1 MIKMTRINLPTSQ
14 DEWLADFADQVLNG
28 KVNDLSSLSIDP
40 EMRVLAETVL
50 QLKTAFPAQATD
62 AASARRV
69 QDRVMAQARDQQQQK
84 DRWNKFSGS
93 EWFTQ
98 RRPRL
103 AIAAVLTVLV
113 LAVVT
118 GPALL
123 NDGGSMSGSAGTNA
137 SFGWVLWILLGVLVA
152 GAFWLTRKK

>member
-1 MIKMTRINLPTSQ
+1 MTRTNLPLSQ
-14 DEWLADFADQVLNG
+14 DDWLANFADQVLDG
-28 KVNDLSSLSIDP
+28 KITDLSTISIDP
-40 EMRVLAETVL
+40 EMRTLAETVL
-50 QLKTAFPAQATD
+50 QLKTAFPPLATD
-62 AASARRV
+62 AASAKRV
-69 QDRVMAQARDQQQQK
+69 QERVMAHARDEEK
-84 DRWNKFSGS
+84 RRERWNKYNGT

-118 GPALL
+118 GPALFSG
-123 NDGGSMSGSAGTNA
+123 DGGSVAGSAGTNE
-137 SFGWVLWILLGVLVA
+137 SLGWILWILLGVLAV

>member
-1 MIKMTRINLPTSQ
+1 MTRINLPTSQ
-14 DEWLADFADQVLNG
+14 DEWLADFADQVLDG
-28 KVNDLSSLSIDP
+28 RINDLSTLSIDP
-40 EMRVLAETVL
+40 EMRTLAETVL

-62 AASARRV
+62 AASSKRV
-69 QDRVMAQARDQQQQK
+69 QARVMAQARDQQQQR
-84 DRWNKFSGS
+84 DRWNKFTGS

-103 AIAAVLTVLV
+103 AIVAVLTVLV

-123 NDGGSMSGSAGTNA
+123 TGGNPGPATAGANEA
-137 SFGWVLWILLGVLVA
+137 LGWTLWILLGVLAA

>member
-1 MIKMTRINLPTSQ
+1 MTRINLPNPQ
-14 DEWLADFADQVLNG
+14 DEWLADFADQVLDG
-28 KVNDLSSLSIDP
+28 RINDLSAISVDP
-40 EMRVLAETVL
+40 EMRVLAETIL

-62 AASARRV
+62 AASAKRV
-69 QDRVMAQARDQQQQK
+69 QDRVMSQARDQQQQR
-84 DRWNKFSGS
+84 DRWNKFTGS

-123 NDGGSMSGSAGTNA
+123 TGGGNLTGGAGTNE
-137 SFGWVLWILLGVLVA
+137 SLGWILWVLLGVLAA

>member
-1 MIKMTRINLPTSQ
+1 MTRTNLPPSQ
-14 DEWLADFADQVLNG
+14 DDWLADFADQVLDG
-28 KVNDLSSLSIDP
+28 KITDLSTISIDP
-40 EMRVLAETVL
+40 EMRTLAETVL
-50 QLKTAFPAQATD
+50 QLKTAFPSLATD
-62 AASARRV
+62 AASAKRV
-69 QDRVMAQARDQQQQK
+69 QERVMAQARDQQQQR

-118 GPALL
+118 GPALFSG
-123 NDGGSMSGSAGTNA
+123 NGGSVAGTAGTNE
-137 SFGWVLWILLGVLVA
+137 SLSWILWILLGVLAA